1 MDKPVFC
8 CPICKKPL
16 TDEKTSLRCEK
27 GHSFD
32 KAAQGYV
39 HLLPSSKMKTKLP
52 GDSREM
58 VEARRRFLDTEIY
71 APFKEEAARLLLNSL
86 AGIKKPVVLD
96 AGCGEGYYTDYIAK
110 EFEKEK
116 RDFDLFGIDISKNAV
131 KSAAKRNR
139 QINLA
144 VASCFDLPVCDN
156 FADALVSIFSPIA
169 QAEFKRVVRPG
180 GYLLIAVAGE
190 RHLFG
195 LKEVLYEHPY
205 ENEHKKTEYDGFKF
219 VSRTHVRSV
228 THLTSQQQIADL
240 FTMTPY
246 YWKTP
251 VDGAKRLSL
260 LDSLDT
266 EIGFDFL
273 LYRREG

>member
-1 MDKPVFC
+1 MDKSVFC

-16 TDEKTSLRCEK
+16 TDKATSFCCEK

-32 KAAQGYV
+32 KSSQGYV

-52 GDSREM
+52 GDSKEM
-58 VEARRRFLDTEIY
+58 VDARRRFLDSEHY
-71 APFKEEAARLLLNSL
+71 APFKNALSDLLLNALSDL
-86 AGIKKPVVLD
+86 SSPVILD
-96 AGCGEGYYTDYIAK
+96 AGCGEGYYTDHIAK
-110 EFEKEK
+110 SFEKAGK
-116 RDFDLFGIDISKNAV
+116 NIGLFGIDISKNAV

-139 QINLA
+139 GIHLA
-144 VASCFDLPVCDN
+144 VASCFDMPVCDN
-156 FADALVSIFSPIA
+156 FADALVSVFSPIA
-169 QAEFKRVVRPG
+169 QAEFKRVVREG
-180 GYLLIAVAGE
+180 GYLIIAVAGE

-195 LKEVLYEHPY
+195 LKEVLYERPY
-205 ENEHKKTEYDGFKF
+205 ENEHKKTEYDGFRF
-219 VSRTHVRSV
+219 VSRTPVRD
-228 THLTSQQQIADL
+228 TIHLDSRQQIADL

-251 VDGAKRLSL
+251 VDGAKRLSQ
-260 LDSLDT
+260 LDTLDT